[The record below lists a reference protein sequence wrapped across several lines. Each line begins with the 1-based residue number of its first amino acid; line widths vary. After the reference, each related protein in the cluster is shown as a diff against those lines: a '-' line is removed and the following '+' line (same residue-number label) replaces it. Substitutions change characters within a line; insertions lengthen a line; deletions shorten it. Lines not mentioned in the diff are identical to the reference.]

1 MNYEQRDDVAI
12 LHFDDG
18 KANVVGHELIAAM
31 HQGLDRAEQEA
42 QAVVILGRPGRFSA
56 GFDLEE
62 LKKGPQAGQEL
73 VNAGGKM
80 LLRMFSHPQPLV
92 GACTGHAI
100 AAGAFMLLSC
110 DTRIGTAG
118 DFKLGLNETA
128 IGMVL
133 PVFGLE
139 LAAARLSRRHLTSA
153 AIQATL
159 FNPETAL
166 DAGFLDEIVTGEELL
181 QRSIEV
187 ATQLAQYPA
196 QSYAGNK
203 LAIREASIERIRQS
217 LVASST

>member
-1 MNYEQRDDVAI
+1 MNYEQHGDVAV

-18 KANVVGHELIAAM
+18 KANVVGHDLIATM
-31 HQGLDRAEQEA
+31 HQGLDRAA
-42 QAVVILGRPGRFSA
+42 KDAKAVVILGRPGRFSA
-56 GFDLEE
+56 GFDLDE
-62 LKKGPQAGQEL
+62 LKKGQQESLALVTAG
-73 VNAGGKM
+73 AHM
-80 LLRMFSHPQPLV
+80 LLRMFSHPQPLI

-139 LAAARLSRRHLTSA
+139 LAAARLSRRHLTA
-153 AIQATL
+153 ATIQARL
-159 FNPETAL
+159 FNPEEAM
-166 DAGFLDEIVTGEELL
+166 DAGFLDEVVSGDQLQ

-187 ATQLAQYPA
+187 AAQLAKFPA
-196 QSYAGNK
+196 EAYAGNK
-203 LAIREASIERIRQS
+203 LAIRESSIERIRQS
-217 LVASST
+217 LEQVTV